1 MDSRWE
7 LEKRLK
13 WINTTADRLAP
24 LVKAQFRRALVQ
36 DAELKRRRAKLV
48 LKKDEDEGDA
58 NVNMMCIGVLCAF
71 FLSTHYVV

>member
-7 LEKRLK
+7 LEKRLN
-13 WINTTADRLAP
+13 WINSTADRLAP

-48 LKKDEDEGDA
+48 YRRRRRRRRRRRA
-58 NVNMMCIGVLCAF
+58 IVLGC
-71 FLSTHYVV
+71 